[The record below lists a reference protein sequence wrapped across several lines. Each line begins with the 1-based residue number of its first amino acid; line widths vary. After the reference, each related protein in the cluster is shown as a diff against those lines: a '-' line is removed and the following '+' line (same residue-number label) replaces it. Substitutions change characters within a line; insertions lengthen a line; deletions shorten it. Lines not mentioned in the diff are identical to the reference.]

1 MKCKNLQLLYAI
13 LLLLGCTQNVS
24 AQNDTIFTRQGDML
38 VGTIKSLNG
47 TALFFSTPYS
57 NDPISL
63 KWSEIT
69 AIKTTK
75 LFKVMDAKG
84 NLEIGRIIL
93 DSSNVTQFFIKTAD
107 TTLIFKKG
115 EIGQITK
122 YDPRNLRDK
131 LDIHLDIG
139 FVTAKANNARQLN
152 LGTRVGYEA
161 KKWVFLF
168 DYSTFA
174 SIVDTIIT
182 SRGSLGLSAGYILP
196 KNWFVNARTN
206 FFSSSEQQLDYRFT
220 NSFGIGKYIFRNT
233 SHELRTLAG
242 ASYNREKFTIS
253 PEEFTSAE
261 LFGSI
266 HHLYSAIKGLNLLTD
281 LIVSPSLTEDG
292 RVRTY
297 FTTDAKV
304 KVIRHFTFGISF
316 TLNYDNKPPVES
328 PTSDYIFNFKLG
340 WSFR

>member
-1 MKCKNLQLLYAI
+1 MKFITIKHLFTI
-13 LLLLGCTQNVS
+13 LFFMWWAQNAS
-24 AQNDTIFTRQGDML
+24 AQNDSIFIKQGEML
-38 VGTIKSLNG
+38 VGTIKSLSG
-47 TALFFSTPYS
+47 TALYFSTPFT

-75 LFKVMDAKG
+75 LFKVMDTKG
-84 NLEIGRIIL
+84 NLAIGRIIL
-93 DSSNVTQFFIKTAD
+93 DSSNSTQFFIQTAD
-107 TTLIFKKG
+107 TTLSFNKG
-115 EIGQITK
+115 DIGLITK
-122 YDPRNLRDK
+122 YDPKNLKDK

-139 FVTAKANNARQLN
+139 FVTAKANNARQLS

-174 SIVDTIIT
+174 SIVDTIET
-182 SRGSLGLSAGYILP
+182 ARGSLGLSAGYILP
-196 KNWFVNARTN
+196 KNWFINARTN
-206 FFSSSEQQLDYRFT
+206 FFSSTEQQLNYRFT
-220 NSFGIGKYIFRNT
+220 NSIGVGKYIYRRAT
-233 SHELRTLAG
+233 HELRTLAG
-242 ASYNREKFTIS
+242 GSYNQEKFTIS

-266 HHLYSAIKGLNLLTD
+266 HHLYTATKGLNLLTD
-281 LIVSPSLTEDG
+281 LVVSPSLTDDG

-297 FTTDAKV
+297 FTTEAKV
-304 KVIRHFTFGISF
+304 TVVRHFTFSISY
-316 TLNYDNKPPVES
+316 TLNYDSKPPVES
-328 PTSDYIFNFKLG
+328 SKSDYIFNFKLG